1 MLGPMSS
8 VWRNLVAI
16 LVAAALLLP
25 LVSLWL
31 PNWEPAG
38 RTPVGGL
45 SLEGG
50 NFAASLAVAAASAAV
65 AVAVGS
71 GLAALFVLTDFP
83 GRTFWSTI
91 CLTPFVT
98 PPAVWALGQVYC
110 YGPGGTIE
118 LLLGD
123 GWRGPLA
130 RWNAGHYLSTVVVL
144 AEVHAPLAMLVVGRG
159 MARLHRAGLEPALL
173 FLTPLRLVV
182 WAERALRSVWL
193 AAFFLTFALA
203 LGNFAVPHVLQCRLY
218 TIGVYTRMANYLDPS
233 GSVRAAGPLLLA
245 AVAAAALLACAER
258 RPIPTLGTTPTA
270 VRVRLG
276 RWIWIC
282 GPLLLAFVA
291 GTSLLPM
298 LVTVSQCRS
307 VPLFLQAVREAAPET
322 ENSLL
327 IAAAAAG
334 IACLAGTVVA
344 AWLTF
349 LPRLAKRLLTLTP
362 LGVPGLVVGLAYVR
376 FYNRDWPFDPALL
389 GGSVL
394 VVLGLGFRAW
404 PFAQRI
410 VAQAVESM
418 PRQWD
423 EAAQIS
429 GLTFWRRRWWI
440 AFPVLRND
448 VWAAAVIAFV
458 LAVGEVEISQMLCAP
473 GQGTLA
479 LRLFTFLHFGP
490 THVAASL
497 ATLLWGVALL
507 PVLLYYLLLNR
518 CPPMV

>member
-1 MLGPMSS
+1 
-8 VWRNLVAI
+8 
-16 LVAAALLLP
+16 
-25 LVSLWL
+25 
-31 PNWEPAG
+31 
-38 RTPVGGL
+38 
-45 SLEGG
+45 
-50 NFAASLAVAAASAAV
+50 
-65 AVAVGS
+65 
-71 GLAALFVLTDFP
+71 VLTDFP
-83 GRTFWSTI
+83 KRAFWSTV

-118 LLLGD
+118 MLLGD
-123 GWRGPLA
+123 SWRGTMT

-144 AEVHAPLAMLVVGRG
+144 AQVHAPLAMLLMGRG
-159 MARLHRAGLEPALL
+159 MARLHRVGLESALL

-182 WAERALRSVWL
+182 WTERALRSVWL
-193 AAFFLTFALA
+193 SAFFLTFALA
-203 LGNFAVPHVLQCRLY
+203 LGNFAVPHVLQCRLV
-218 TIGVYTRMANYLDPS
+218 TIGVYARMANYLDPS

-245 AVAAAALLACAER
+245 AVTAAALLAWAER
-258 RPIPTLGTTPTA
+258 RPVPALGVTPTA
-270 VRVRLG
+270 VRLRLG
-276 RWIWIC
+276 RWMWLC

-307 VPLFLQAVREAAPET
+307 LPLFLQAIRDAAPET

-327 IAAAAAG
+327 IAGAAAG
-334 IACLAGTVVA
+334 MACLAGTVVA

-389 GGSVL
+389 GGSAL
-394 VVLGLGFRAW
+394 VVLGLAYRAW
-404 PFAQRI
+404 PFTQRI
-410 VAQAVESM
+410 VAQGLEQM
-418 PRQWD
+418 PRQWH
-423 EAAQIS
+423 EAAEIG
-429 GLTFWRRRWWI
+429 GLSDRRRRWWI
-440 AFPVLRND
+440 TFPLLRGD
-448 VWAAAVIAFV
+448 ILAAATIAFV
-458 LAVGEVEISQMLCAP
+458 LAAGEVEISQMLCAP

-497 ATLLWGVALL
+497 AVCLWTVALV
-507 PVLLYYLLLNR
+507 PVFLYYLLLNR
-518 CPPMV
+518 CLPMV